1 MSWDEPIILVDTEK
15 GILLFFPFSQGF
27 GTMMRQSILPLV
39 MLVIF
44 TGCNHPL
51 RTITSGSLFTETRV
65 TSENHVVSENEVVLH
80 TPPVQNAG
88 PLLEM
93 PVMGEPHA
101 NKRIAMIDVDGLL
114 LNEERVGVYSLG
126 QNPVAVFREKLDY
139 IAQHSEFCGVV
150 LRIHSPGGGVT
161 ATDIMARDL
170 EAFKKRTGLPVVACL
185 MDVSAGGAFY
195 LALGADQIVA
205 HPTTITGGVGV
216 ILNLYNLQDAL
227 AQFNVVPLTIK
238 AGENIDTGTPVKPL
252 PENAELRLQQIADQ
266 FHARFIARVHQ
277 SRPLTAGLDQQNFDG
292 RIFTAMEAKSLGLI
306 DQIGYLDD
314 AVALASGTGS
324 STGVSAVML
333 HRRNDWARSPY
344 DISPNTPIQRTLFP
358 IDVPGLNRSRLPTFM
373 YLWQPDPNLPVTH
386 KP

>member
-1 MSWDEPIILVDTEK
+1 MIAVAAGCTHPIHTIMS
-15 GILLFFPFSQGF
+15 G
-27 GTMMRQSILPLV
+27 
-39 MLVIF
+39 
-44 TGCNHPL
+44 N
-51 RTITSGSLFTETRV
+51 LFTESRV

-93 PVMGEPHA
+93 PVMGDPNCGQRVA
-101 NKRIAMIDVDGLL
+101 LIDVDGLL

-139 IAQHSEFCGVV
+139 VAQRSEFCGVV

-170 EAFKKRTGLPVVACL
+170 AAFKKQTGLPVVACL

-205 HPTTITGGVGV
+205 HPTTLTGGVGV

-227 AQFNVVPLTIK
+227 QQFNVVPVTIK
-238 AGENIDTGTPVKPL
+238 AGENIDTGTPVQPL
-252 PENAELRLQQIADQ
+252 PIKAEERLQQIANE

-277 SRPLTAGLDQQNFDG
+277 SRPLTAGLDQGTFDG
-292 RIFTAMEAKSLGLI
+292 RIFTAMEAKSLGLV
-306 DQIGYLDD
+306 DHIGYLDD
-314 AVALASGTGS
+314 AVAAASGS
-324 STGVSAVML
+324 AQGVGAVML

-358 IDVPGLNRSRLPTFM
+358 VDVPGLTRSRLPTFM

>member
-1 MSWDEPIILVDTEK
+1 MV
-15 GILLFFPFSQGF
+15 
-27 GTMMRQSILPLV
+27 
-39 MLVIF
+39 VIF
-44 TGCNHPL
+44 GGCTHPFQVITTGN
-51 RTITSGSLFTETRV
+51 LFTDSRV

-88 PLLEM
+88 SLLEM
-93 PVMGEPHA
+93 PVMGEPNCSRRVA
-101 NKRIAMIDVDGLL
+101 LIDVDGLL
-114 LNEERVGVYSLG
+114 LNEERVGIYSLG

-139 IAQHSEFCGVV
+139 VAQNPQFCGVV
-150 LRIHSPGGGVT
+150 IRIHSPGGGVT

-170 EAFKKRTGLPVVACL
+170 AAFKQQTGLPIVACL
-185 MDVSAGGAFY
+185 MDVSAGGAYY
-195 LALGADQIVA
+195 LALGADRIIA

-216 ILNLYNLQDAL
+216 ILNLYNLQDSL
-227 AQFNVVPLTIK
+227 MQFNIRPVTIK
-238 AGENIDTGTPVKPL
+238 AGENIDAGTPVQPL
-252 PENAELRLQQIADQ
+252 PVKVEERLQKIADE

-277 SRPLTAGLDQQNFDG
+277 SRPLTVGLDKRTFDG
-292 RIFTAMEAKSLGLI
+292 RIFTAMEAKSLGLV

-314 AVALASGTGS
+314 AVSLASGS
-324 STGVSAVML
+324 STGTGVSTVML

-358 IDVPGLNRSRLPTFM
+358 IDVPGLTRSRLPTFM